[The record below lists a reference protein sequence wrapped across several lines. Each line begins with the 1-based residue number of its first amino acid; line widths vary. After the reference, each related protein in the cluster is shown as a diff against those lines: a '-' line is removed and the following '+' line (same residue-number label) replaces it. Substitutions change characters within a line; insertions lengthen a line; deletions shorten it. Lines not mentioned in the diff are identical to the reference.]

1 MNYSEHKL
9 AATRETTGKS
19 AWGKSQLE
27 LKNTTAKEQGKL
39 NLTIGIK
46 SLQRSAA
53 LLLAQ
58 HPATPRS
65 RILVG
70 IQLVETKR
78 PLLNKHLP
86 QRKLLFNSRV
96 KSLHINLRAGCSYSK

>member
-1 MNYSEHKL
+1 M
-9 AATRETTGKS
+9 
-19 AWGKSQLE
+19 GKSQLE
-27 LKNTTAKEQGKL
+27 LKNTTAEEQGKL

-46 SLQRSAA
+46 RLQRSEA

-58 HPATPRS
+58 YSATLRS
-65 RILVG
+65 RILVR
-70 IQLVETKR
+70 IQLIETKR

-96 KSLHINLRAGCSYSK
+96 KSLNINLRAVCSYSK